1 MVIREHTENSSIL
14 RGLLWA
20 LVAAYTLALPHVI
33 LIYNAIA
40 KHFSSEIAGKVSIA
54 LIILLG
60 IAYLLAV
67 LVFKKGIKA
76 LALLVPC
83 AIIVW
88 VFISIESNPNKYI
101 HIPEYIIMTW
111 LLFEVL
117 VLDYKDKGIFVLV
130 FICAALLGIVD
141 EMMQS
146 IIPNRHYGWQDMIM
160 NSAAALMGVFT
171 LAGLRKAP
179 TGDWA
184 WAGGLKEFKPALG
197 IMVFGAAGAVLTC
210 VTLFDVKAYLT
221 FRNVYPFWLLGWNG
235 LFVVTGLVVIIF
247 QKRLYKPI
255 NPGNDEDSNHHD
267 QAVTAR
273 LWILCPL
280 VILII
285 MHSLALLAAVAGLP
299 FN

>member
-1 MVIREHTENSSIL
+1 M
-14 RGLLWA
+14 WA
-20 LVAAYTLALPHVI
+20 LVAAYTLVLPHVI
-33 LIYNAIA
+33 LIYNEIA

-60 IAYLLAV
+60 IAYFLAV
-67 LVFKKGIKA
+67 LVLKKGVKA
-76 LALLVPC
+76 LALLIPC

-117 VLDYKDKGIFVLV
+117 ALDYKDKGIFVLV

-141 EMMQS
+141 EIMQG
-146 IIPNRHYGWQDMIM
+146 IIPNRYYGWQDMIM
-160 NSAAALMGVFT
+160 NSAASLMGVFT

-197 IMVFGAAGAVLTC
+197 TMVCGAVGAVLTC
-210 VTLFDVKAYLT
+210 VYLFDVKAHLT

-235 LFVVTGLVVIIF
+235 LFLITGSVVILF

-255 NPGNDEDSNHHD
+255 NPGYNEDSTHHD
-267 QAVTAR
+267 QSITAR

-285 MHSLALLAAVAGLP
+285 MHTLALLAAVAGLP

>member
-1 MVIREHTENSSIL
+1 ML
-14 RGLLWA
+14 RGFLWV
-20 LVAAYTLALPHVI
+20 LVAVYTLALPNVI

-40 KHFSSEIAGKVSIA
+40 KQFSSAIAQKVPIA

-60 IAYLLAV
+60 IAYILAV
-67 LVFKKGIKA
+67 LVLKKGIKA

-88 VFISIESNPNKYI
+88 VFISTEPNPNKYI

-117 VLDYKDKGIFVLV
+117 ALDYKDKGIFVLV

-141 EMMQS
+141 EMMQG
-146 IIPNRHYGWQDMIM
+146 IIPNRYYGWQDMIM
-160 NSAAALMGVFT
+160 NSAAALMGIFT

-179 TGDWA
+179 TGGWS
-184 WAGGLKEFKPALG
+184 WTGGLKQFKPVLG
-197 IMVFGAAGAVLTC
+197 VMVFGAAGAVLTC
-210 VTLFDVKAYLT
+210 VYLFHVKAHLT
-221 FRNVYPFWLLGWNG
+221 FRGVYPFWLLGWNG
-235 LFVVTGLVVIIF
+235 LLLITGAGAIF
-247 QKRLYKPI
+247 FPRRLYKPI
-255 NPGNDEDSNHHD
+255 HSGNDEDSNPPE
-267 QAVTAR
+267 QTVTAR

-285 MHSLALLAAVAGLP
+285 MHTLVLLAAVTGLP
-299 FN
+299 FD